1 MIYQANLLIIDL
13 KSAELSDFCHNQTQL
28 TMNNQQK
35 KWFYLIILSI
45 IWGSSF
51 ILIKKALVGLTPI
64 QLGALRT
71 LIASIFML
79 IIGFKSLQ
87 KIQKKHWKP
96 LFTSAM
102 VGTFFPAFMFAYAIK
117 GIDSSIASI
126 LNSLT
131 PFNTFIVGALVFGF
145 AFKKNQFIGI
155 LVGLVGTL
163 ILILKGADLNPDQN
177 YWYALL
183 PIIAS
188 VGYAFNVN
196 IIKKHLHDLN
206 GLAITTG
213 HFLLV
218 IIPVL
223 IILGYT
229 GFFTE
234 FELNSETKPALLYI
248 TILSIVGTGIAKVMF
263 NNMVHISSP
272 VFAASVTYLIPI
284 VAVFWGI
291 IDGEK
296 LSFTQLFAGGI
307 ILFGVWLVNKAK

>member
-1 MIYQANLLIIDL
+1 
-13 KSAELSDFCHNQTQL
+13 
-28 TMNNQQK
+28 MNSQQK

-51 ILIKKALVGLTPI
+51 ILMKKALVGLTAI
-64 QLGALRT
+64 QVGALR
-71 LIASIFML
+71 ML
-79 IIGFKSLQ
+79 ITAAFLLLVGFNAIK
-87 KIQKKHWKP
+87 KIKKKHWIYIFYTAI
-96 LFTSAM
+96 L
-102 VGTFFPAFMFAYAIK
+102 GTFFPSFLFAYAIK

-131 PFNTFIVGALVFGF
+131 PFNTFLVGAMVFGF

-183 PIIAS
+183 PIISS

-196 IIKKHLHDLN
+196 IVKKYLYDLD
-206 GLAITTG
+206 GLAITAG
-213 HFLLV
+213 NFLLL
-218 IIPVL
+218 IIPVVL
-223 IILGYT
+223 VL
-229 GFFTE
+229 FFTDFFTT

-248 TILSIVGTGIAKVMF
+248 TILSVVGTGIAKTMF
-263 NNMVHISSP
+263 NNLVHISSP
-272 VFAASVTYLIPI
+272 VFASSVTYLIPI
-284 VAVFWGI
+284 VAVVWGI
-291 IDGEK
+291 LDGEK
-296 LSFTQLFAGGI
+296 LSFIQLFAGGI